1 MRLSEI
7 IKTFRETNK
16 LSMDDMAQRCNTSKP
31 YISMLENEK
40 NSKTGKP
47 INPKAETLKKIAK
60 GMNIELDQLIKMMD
74 GDIEVD
80 FKVDNP
86 KEGLLLSYFSLL
98 NETGQDVAISQVKT
112 LTDQKALR
120 KDSQSETEEAPQEE
134 TAASSAQNGFGIPSG
149 SNDYYA
155 VANCDFTELTKG
167 N

>member
-7 IKTFRETNK
+7 IKTFREANN

-47 INPKAETLKKIAK
+47 INPKADTLKKIAK

-80 FKVDNP
+80 FIVDNP

-98 NETGQDVAISQVKT
+98 NETGQDVAISQVKS
-112 LTDQKALR
+112 LTEQKALR
-120 KDSQSETEEAPQEE
+120 KDSQLATDETPLQEE
-134 TAASSAQNGFGIPSG
+134 VTASSA
-149 SNDYYA
+149 
-155 VANCDFTELTKG
+155 
-167 N
+167 